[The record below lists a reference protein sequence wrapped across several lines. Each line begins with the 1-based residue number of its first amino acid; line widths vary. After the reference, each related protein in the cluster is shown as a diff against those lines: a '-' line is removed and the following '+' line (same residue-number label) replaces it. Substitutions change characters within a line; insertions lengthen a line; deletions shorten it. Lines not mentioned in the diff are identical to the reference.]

1 MPTPFRVAVYCASA
15 PGLNHI
21 HRATA
26 SDLGAALAQAGMGLV
41 YGGASV
47 GLMGLVADAALA
59 HGAEV
64 IGVLPEILSS
74 SEIAHPNL
82 TQLIATASMQQRKA
96 TMIELSHA
104 VIALPGGYGTLDELM
119 EALTWLQ
126 LGIIRFPII
135 LINTLGYYDHL
146 LAFLDHAVASGFL
159 KAKNRALI
167 QIAPTPA
174 NAVQLL
180 QQLRS

>member
-15 PGLNHI
+15 PGLNPI
-21 HRATA
+21 HRAAA
-26 SDLGAALAQAGMGLV
+26 SDLGTALAQAGMGLV

-47 GLMGLVADAALA
+47 GLMGLVADSALA

-82 TQLIATASMQQRKA
+82 TRLIPTASMHHRKA
-96 TMIELSHA
+96 TMIELSDA

-119 EALTWLQ
+119 EALTWVQ
-126 LGIIRFPII
+126 LRIIHSPVI

-159 KAKNRALI
+159 KAGNRALI
-167 QIAPTPA
+167 QVAPTPA
-174 NAVQLL
+174 HAVQLL
-180 QQLRS
+180 QEHRS